1 MSFPTELKH
10 RRLLS
15 GTHSLIHTRS
25 LGCWLSRG
33 RPSNLQLC
41 PALPREPSPACPAG
55 PTETNEGLL
64 QHLIHYEES
73 RDRSGKHC
81 QCARLFWTER
91 INWVVVGNCSPAMTL
106 LSITCTGKRTGDG
119 ERESASKILFLA
131 LVYLSSMC
139 SGSNV
144 LHRMKH
150 HLKLCFHL
158 PAQKARWRV
167 IFPDYTVNRPLQD
180 DLSFLVNL

>member
-15 GTHSLIHTRS
+15 GTHTLIHTRS

-64 QHLIHYEES
+64 QHLIHYGES

-81 QCARLFWTER
+81 QRTPLFWTER
-91 INWVVVGNCSPAMTL
+91 INWVVVGNCSPAMTP
-106 LSITCTGKRTGDG
+106 LSITNSG
-119 ERESASKILFLA
+119 ESANEILFLA
-131 LVYLSSMC
+131 LVYLRSKFKFAA
-139 SGSNV
+139 
-144 LHRMKH
+144 L
-150 HLKLCFHL
+150 
-158 PAQKARWRV
+158 RV
-167 IFPDYTVNRPLQD
+167 IPLNALLPLTSSKSKKMLH
-180 DLSFLVNL
+180 LSRLWCETILPRCPPLFFC

>member
-64 QHLIHYEES
+64 QHLIHYGES

-81 QCARLFWTER
+81 QRTRLFWTER
-91 INWVVVGNCSPAMTL
+91 INWVVVGNCSPAMTP
-106 LSITCTGKRTGDG
+106 LSITCTGKRAGDG
-119 ERESASKILFLA
+119 ERESKSEILFLA
-131 LVYLSSMC
+131 LVYFCAPHETPLKALLPLTSSESKMT
-139 SGSNV
+139 
-144 LHRMKH
+144 H
-150 HLKLCFHL
+150 HLPRLHCESTS
-158 PAQKARWRV
+158 PRW
-167 IFPDYTVNRPLQD
+167 PL
-180 DLSFLVNL
+180 FFC